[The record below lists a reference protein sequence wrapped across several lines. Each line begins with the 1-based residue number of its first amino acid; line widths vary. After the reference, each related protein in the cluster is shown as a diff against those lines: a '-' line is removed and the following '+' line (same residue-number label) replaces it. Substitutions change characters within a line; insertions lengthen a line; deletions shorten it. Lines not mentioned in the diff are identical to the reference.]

1 MLESQLVN
9 VNLTDDATVVLL
21 VVEVGFPEHIYYLL
35 LIVPIE
41 TKTPFS
47 IITILKAIL
56 FIGNALE

>member
-21 VVEVGFPEHIYYLL
+21 VVEVGFPELIYYLL
-35 LIVPIE
+35 LIAPIE

-47 IITILKAIL
+47 IITILKAIF
-56 FIGNALE
+56 FIGNPLE